1 MKKLLMIIP
10 LALILCFMV
19 GCQDKEAMVERIME
33 NGVEIVIN
41 HLEPYKVKGEPSALH
56 LEEVF
61 VIDLEREDLAEI
73 GLTDIRNFDVDS
85 EGNIFILGHQTD
97 GDSIFRFDRNGNFI
111 TSFGRMGEGPGEIG
125 EMRGAFYLRV
135 VYQDDVM
142 IVDPMRKRIFFHKDG
157 SYKKYVALNPNIS
170 NALSLENGN
179 YLVKKRG
186 IIDPDSGYQERPLSV
201 CNPEFEEIK
210 ELDRLRRPTFGAVR
224 LGFPRQSFFHC
235 ISEGK
240 IYVGNTE
247 KGYEIRVY
255 DLEGNLKRK
264 IKKEFRPVEVS
275 EEMKTEVLKQFADPR
290 AAEIRK
296 KIFFHKNFPP
306 FQYFFTDDEGY
317 LFVMTY
323 EEGDNP
329 REYMYDVFNP
339 DGIFISRMSLGN
351 SCRENNS
358 DIQFATARN
367 KRLYCL
373 KEKENGY
380 KELVAYKMR
389 WK

>member
-1 MKKLLMIIP
+1 M
-10 LALILCFMV
+10 
-19 GCQDKEAMVERIME
+19 
-33 NGVEIVIN
+33 
-41 HLEPYKVKGEPSALH
+41 
-56 LEEVF
+56 
-61 VIDLEREDLAEI
+61 
-73 GLTDIRNFDVDS
+73 
-85 EGNIFILGHQTD
+85 
-97 GDSIFRFDRNGNFI
+97 
-111 TSFGRMGEGPGEIG
+111 
-125 EMRGAFYLRV
+125 
-135 VYQDDVM
+135 
-142 IVDPMRKRIFFHKDG
+142 
-157 SYKKYVALNPNIS
+157 
-170 NALSLENGN
+170 
-179 YLVKKRG
+179 
-186 IIDPDSGYQERPLSV
+186 SV

-224 LGFPRQSFFHC
+224 LGFPRQSLFHC

-264 IKKEFRPVEVS
+264 IKKKFRPVEVS
-275 EEMKTEVLKQFADPR
+275 EDMKTEVLKQFADPR

-306 FQYFFTDDEGY
+306 FQYFFTDDEAY

-351 SCRENNS
+351 SCRENSS